1 MCSLN
6 VEISHVVKCS
16 EFTIS
21 LTYTDPSRKRC
32 QEILAYKNLASTLPC
47 LLMKLVSLHGCVAQ
61 FFISVAKQ
69 VGGEPTGSRKG
80 LFFCSVG
87 VTVHIKVKDDF

>member
-6 VEISHVVKCS
+6 VEISHVIKCS
-16 EFTIS
+16 EFTVS
-21 LTYTDPSRKRC
+21 LTYADPSKKRC

-47 LLMKLVSLHGCVAQ
+47 LLTKLVSLHGCMAQ
-61 FFISVAKQ
+61 LFVSVAKH

-80 LFFCSVG
+80 LFFCSVD
-87 VTVHIKVKDDF
+87 VMVHIKG